1 MLKAI
6 LYDADGMVIN
16 KPKRFSEFYTEQF
29 NVPLEKLL
37 PFFQKELDQIQAGK
51 ADLKVKLQP
60 YLADWNWSRSVDE
73 LLEYWF
79 KVENYIDQKLVE
91 SIALLRQNG
100 IKCYLTTNQEKYRT
114 QYLKNVMGMDKIFD
128 GIFSSSSL
136 GVLKPEPGYWEK
148 VLSEIKVNKN
158 EVLIWDDEQETI
170 ESAKKFGFNAELYTN
185 FDDYKEK
192 MTNFGI

>member
-16 KPKRFSEFYTEQF
+16 KPKRFSEFYSEQF

-51 ADLKVKLQP
+51 ADLKEKLQP
-60 YLADWNWSRSVDE
+60 YLADWNWHGSIDE
-73 LLEYWF
+73 LLDYWF
-79 KVENYIDQKLVE
+79 KVENYTDQRLVE
-91 SIALLRQNG
+91 SIEMLRQKG

-114 QYLKNVMGMDKIFD
+114 HYLKNVMGMDKIFD
-128 GIFSSSSL
+128 EILSSSRL
-136 GVLKPEPGYWEK
+136 GVLKPEQEYWEK

-158 EVLIWDDEQETI
+158 EVLVWDDEQETVD
-170 ESAKKFGFNAELYTN
+170 SAKKLGFNAEFYIN
-185 FDDYKEK
+185 FEDYKKK
-192 MTNFGI
+192 MAAYGL